1 MNFLNKDN
9 DKTGDVIKVLKV
21 STNSDAEILTANL
34 HNNVI
39 TVDFSSE
46 TYSVPKTCKHFFWT
60 VKGTLKSKIFKCYL
74 LVHGIPHAVDLDD
87 LIKLSDNYNKIVQ
100 TKFRPEDLNSMMKS
114 KIISDFLNVSSSLKW
129 WLILLLLGG
138 GITIGVCITFL
149 LIIGGVV

>member
-1 MNFLNKDN
+1 MYH
-9 DKTGDVIKVLKV
+9 VEAIKRDQ
-21 STNSDAEILTANL
+21 N
-34 HNNVI
+34 
-39 TVDFSSE
+39 
-46 TYSVPKTCKHFFWT
+46 
-60 VKGTLKSKIFKCYL
+60 L